1 MSARSLLILLAT
13 TVASA
18 AAAAPTIDPQFG
30 DHAVIQRDRPV
41 ILSGDAAAGQQVT
54 VDFGGAQQSATA
66 DSAGRW
72 SASFPAHPAGGPYA
86 IQVSAA
92 DGSASAQDI
101 MV

>member
-1 MSARSLLILLAT
+1 MSTRSLLILIAT

-41 ILSGDAAAGQQVT
+41 IFSGDATAGQQVT

-66 DSAGRW
+66 DRAGRW
-72 SASFPAHPAGGPYA
+72 SATFPAHPAGGPFT
-86 IQVSAA
+86 IQVSAP
-92 DGSASAQDI
+92 DGTASAQD
-101 MV
+101 V